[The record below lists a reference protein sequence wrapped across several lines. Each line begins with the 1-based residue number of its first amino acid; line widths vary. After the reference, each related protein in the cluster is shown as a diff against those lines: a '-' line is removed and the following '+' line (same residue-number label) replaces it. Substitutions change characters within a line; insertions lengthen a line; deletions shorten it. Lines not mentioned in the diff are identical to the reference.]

1 MRFKDYPPQ
10 PPTKPVAVPYRDAC
24 VAGSFGIPFAEFSF
38 GDEPHQSIAIY
49 PAKKPCGP
57 VLAFLHGGGW
67 TNGYKE
73 TMAFMAPALHAHGIT
88 FASLGYRL
96 APEHVFPA
104 GFEDCA
110 RGIALLHEKAA
121 AFGADPSKLLLGGH
135 SAGGHYAALLA
146 VRGDWQAPLGLAA
159 DVIKGCLP
167 ISGTYRFGAD
177 SGLSTRPQFLG
188 PEGTGSEERA
198 SPISN
203 IQNLSPFLVG
213 WGEKDSPHLIRQAQE
228 FVQALTE
235 RGADAASV
243 VLPGCDHFGASL
255 AAGEA
260 GGVWVP
266 LAAEFAFRVTGRAR
280 P

>member
-1 MRFKDYPPQ
+1 MHFREYPPQ
-10 PPTKPVAVPYRDAC
+10 SPSNPNAMSYRDAC

-49 PAKKPCGP
+49 PAKKPSGP

-104 GFEDCA
+104 GYEDCA
-110 RGIALLHEKAA
+110 HGIGVLYENVA
-121 AFGADPSKLLLGGH
+121 AFGSDPTKLVLGGH
-135 SAGGHYAALLA
+135 SSGGHYAALLG
-146 VRGDWQAPLGLAA
+146 VRSDWQMPLGLPA

-167 ISGTYRFGAD
+167 ISGTYRFGVG
-177 SGLSTRPQFLG
+177 SGFAMRPRFLG
-188 PEGTGSEERA
+188 PEDSGNEEHA
-198 SPISN
+198 SPLKN
-203 IQNLSPFLVG
+203 IKNLPAFLVG
-213 WGEKDSPHLIRQAQE
+213 WGENDWEHLIRQSEE
-228 FVQALTE
+228 FVQTLLK
-235 RGADAASV
+235 RGADVTSV

-255 AAGEA
+255 AAGEVDGA
-260 GGVWVP
+260 WVQ
-266 LAAEFAFRVTGRAR
+266 LAAEFIHRVTEMAK
-280 P
+280 